1 MPLKPVKWCLL
12 VFLCA
17 VAAILSAQSQPQEPN
32 TGDSTSHPAPS
43 QPAPSRPAKT
53 SPRFKVG
60 DTVEVLLFG
69 EWTKGQLLAIHRQ
82 QYNVQLPDG
91 AKYWMSATQ
100 VRKVMPPTPS
110 GQPPKPGLTSCSGK
124 MDGKYSSPSGFPSI
138 VFHSGKASVQG
149 DDEVECWMGGGKIY
163 LHSTGTRADQD
174 FVMGIKSDGTLD
186 TPLGEIRKKDN

>member
-1 MPLKPVKWCLL
+1 VSLKLVKWCLL
-12 VFLCA
+12 VLLCGGLD
-17 VAAILSAQSQPQEPN
+17 ILSAQTQPQEPK
-32 TGDSTSHPAPS
+32 TGDSTSHPSPS
-43 QPAPSRPAKT
+43 HPAKT
-53 SPRFKVG
+53 ASPHFKVG
-60 DTVEVLLFG
+60 DMVEVLLFG
-69 EWTKGQLLAIHRQ
+69 EWTKGQLLAIDRR

-91 AKYWMSATQ
+91 AKYWMSGAQ

-149 DDEVECWMGGGKIY
+149 DDEVECWMGAGKIY